1 MRGSCWARLI
11 WVSALLKTGFTL
23 SPHPG
28 RADLGVRPE
37 PQRGGASCSRLPGK
51 APRLGEFRPCSGC
64 LDLSLHQGTRGL
76 PDGLGGGIQREGEG
90 EENGEQE
97 AGSLQH
103 LRRLGPAIAAEVKD
117 QRYRKP
123 VGMTWAGVGYGHQP
137 PCTPWLPPPQP
148 GVIPGGA
155 ECRRYPWLPGKH
167 PESHEGSLQESEDHV
182 AGVVP
187 RRVQDLD
194 AASGERDG
202 GAVRDGFPSPGAGG
216 VCALPQR
223 RTPIHLG
230 LCFCGAPA
238 CPPLDGHGVGQDI
251 HLASFVG
258 KRISASEEGI
268 GCSPQSHHCKTVSC
282 Y

>member
-28 RADLGVRPE
+28 RADLGVQPE

-103 LRRLGPAIAAEVKD
+103 LGRLGPAIAAEVKD

-123 VGMTWAGVGYGHQP
+123 VGMTWAGVGC
-137 PCTPWLPPPQP
+137 CTPWLPPPQP

-194 AASGERDG
+194 ATSGERDG
-202 GAVRDGFPSPGAGG
+202 GGRQGWVSIPGRGRRLCPPPEADTHPPGAVLLRGPCLSAPG
-216 VCALPQR
+216 RPWLGAGHPPCQFCRETDFGIR
-223 RTPIHLG
+223 RGYWL
-230 LCFCGAPA
+230 
-238 CPPLDGHGVGQDI
+238 
-251 HLASFVG
+251 
-258 KRISASEEGI
+258 
-268 GCSPQSHHCKTVSC
+268 
-282 Y
+282 